1 MTIRKGR
8 GITIEMEKISIDN
21 QLLEVRTNKHNN
33 FVSSKQISPMPTN
46 DVIANVNNEIPTQK
60 SWNEWHEN
68 TTLIVG
74 DSLISGLLENKM
86 GTNVKVRSFSGAL
99 VKDLHNYLIPLL
111 KKRPSN
117 IILMAGTNDAVMSTS
132 TAILQELLLLKVWII
147 ETLPGV
153 NVCISCPT
161 VCWDNSK
168 AKITIHHLRN
178 KLSGLNIDYIAND
191 NIHSVHIGQKGLHLN
206 GKGSGRLAMNY
217 LSHIRHKH

>member
-1 MTIRKGR
+1 M
-8 GITIEMEKISIDN
+8 
-21 QLLEVRTNKHNN
+21 
-33 FVSSKQISPMPTN
+33 
-46 DVIANVNNEIPTQK
+46 
-60 SWNEWHEN
+60 
-68 TTLIVG
+68 G

-86 GTNVKVRSFSGAL
+86 GTNVKVRSFSGVL
-99 VKDLHNYLIPLL
+99 VKDFYNYLIPLL
-111 KKRPSN
+111 KKCPSN

-132 TAILQELLLLKVWII
+132 TAILQELLLLKAWII

-161 VCWDNSK
+161 VRWNNSK

-191 NIHSVHIGQKGLHLN
+191 NIHSVHIGQKGLHLS

-217 LSHIRHKH
+217 LSHIRRKH